1 MFQDG
6 KVGSFAIAFANVMSI
21 STGVIRDHDGVLFG
35 VEREYLACGGEV
47 YMFLCCIEAFDASFD
62 AAADVVEC
70 VFALLFEL
78 DVVFLVFVI
87 CLDGESVWVGLV
99 LFG

>member
-6 KVGSFAIAFANVMSI
+6 KVGSFAIAFANVM
-21 STGVIRDHDGVLFG
+21 VIGAGIICDHDGLLVD
-35 VEREYLACGGEV
+35 VEGAYLACGGKV
-47 YMFLCCIEAFDASFD
+47 YVFLCCIEAFDASFD

-70 VFALLFEL
+70 VFALLCEFNI
-78 DVVFLVFVI
+78 VFFVFVI
-87 CLDGESVWVGLV
+87 CLDGESVWIGLV